1 LRPMRR
7 DTICPDCGADAEW
20 GDVCERCERA
30 LDLINCHKAGG
41 VINQDEAQ
49 AVVAWWLI
57 KESYDPDPRTK
68 GTYPPVKGCIKEIT
82 KATGLGPTRVQRV
95 LLDLHA
101 KGAIRYEA
109 KPGVGFTVTL
119 LKGVLA

>member
-1 LRPMRR
+1 MRR

-20 GDVCERCERA
+20 GDVCERCQAAIEDIGSYQSGYPLTPERA
-30 LDLINCHKAGG
+30 ESIVK
-41 VINQDEAQ
+41 
-49 AVVAWWLI
+49 WWLI
-57 KESYDPDPRTK
+57 KSSYDPDPRTK
-68 GTYPPVKGCIKEIT
+68 GTYPPVKGKIKDIV
-82 KATGLGPTRVQRV
+82 KATGLGLTRTQRV

-119 LKGVLA
+119 LEGVLA